1 MPSTGDRHVFVRLYQ
16 QYVRPHLEFASLA
29 WSPWREGD
37 KECLEKVQKRALGM
51 MAGLISRDYM
61 ERLKELVRHQLDKVH
76 VYKIVKGVGG
86 VNNEQWLKM
95 ADNVRVTRGMDP
107 LNIWIQ
113 VARLETRRN
122 FFSHRVPEAWNI
134 VPRGIRQART
144 AQVFKKAYKDHKRQM
159 VAIS

>member
-1 MPSTGDRHVFVRLYQ
+1 M
-16 QYVRPHLEFASLA
+16 
-29 WSPWREGD
+29 
-37 KECLEKVQKRALGM
+37 GM
-51 MAGLISRDYM
+51 VAGLISRDYM

-86 VNNEQWLKM
+86 VNNEQWFKM

-113 VARLETRRN
+113 VARLETRGN
-122 FFSHRVPEAWNI
+122 FFSHRVPEAWNN
-134 VPRGIRQART
+134 VPRGTRQART
-144 AQVFKKAYKDHKRQM
+144 AQAFKKAYKDHKRQM